1 MDINYGL
8 IIGLI
13 TIMVIGVP
21 FTVFVFHTVRRL
33 RDLHNENRTIEGEL
47 FVTDDGELY
56 SEFGIDYD
64 AIKQRDTIL
73 LKVHHIKS
81 KEGKTDE

>member
-1 MDINYGL
+1 MDIEYGL

-13 TIMVIGVP
+13 AIMVIGVP
-21 FTVFVFHTVRRL
+21 FTVFVFHVVQRL

-64 AIKQRDTIL
+64 DIKQRDTVL

-81 KEGKTDE
+81 KEANNHE